1 MCGRTFS
8 KFHSL
13 RRHVDELH
21 KGVRPEEMVGHLMDD
36 DEDIE
41 EEEEEDE
48 GNESS

>member
-41 EEEEEDE
+41 EEEDE
-48 GNESS
+48 GNERS